1 VGGTGSDSSDSR
13 GGSDSG
19 GGGSGTGHGTGGDRD
34 GSCVSVIVIVRY
46 FAGARAAAGTPQEAV
61 TVPGGATV
69 GGLIDALVERH
80 GNQLARVLTAS
91 TFLVDEIA
99 GGPERHLR
107 DGSRVDVLPPFAGG

>member
-1 VGGTGSDSSDSR
+1 VDGTDD
-13 GGSDSG
+13 
-19 GGGSGTGHGTGGDRD
+19 DRD
-34 GSCVSVIVIVRY
+34 GCDVSVVVRY
-46 FAGARAAAGTPQEAV
+46 FAGARAAAGTPEEAV

-69 GGLIDALVERH
+69 AGLIDALVERH

-91 TFLVDEIA
+91 TFLVDEVA